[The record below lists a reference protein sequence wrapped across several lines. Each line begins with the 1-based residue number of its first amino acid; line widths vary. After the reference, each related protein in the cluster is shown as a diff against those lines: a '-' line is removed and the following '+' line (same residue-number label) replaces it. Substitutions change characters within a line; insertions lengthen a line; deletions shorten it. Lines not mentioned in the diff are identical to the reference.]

1 MSLAEDIE
9 YQVGYLEDCMENCY
23 DNAQHS
29 IWETRD
35 GRKIPYSEMTTT
47 HLNNTINFVK
57 RKSKNHWMRVHLS
70 GLQNEYKKR
79 HKPIKNTNNKF
90 T

>member
-9 YQVGYLEDCMENCY
+9 YQVGYLENCMENCY
-23 DNAQHS
+23 DNAEKN

-47 HLNNTINFVK
+47 HLNSAINFVK
-57 RKSKNHWMRVHLS
+57 RKSKNHWMCAHLP

-79 HKPIKNTNNKF
+79 HKPFKKYK
-90 T
+90 